1 MSKQK
6 ILRHVGT
13 KARESE
19 HIFIKIK
26 KVTDDADANL

>member
-6 ILRHVGT
+6 IHVGT

-26 KVTDDADANL
+26 KSHWWCWCQSL